1 METGTILLQRATHR
15 PPATD
20 PAMNDPLETNLNTKA
35 SHPFT
40 YAMLHY
46 RRAVHPEFFGIEARR
61 KVEHGLN
68 EFEGWI
74 FRGGHCVRFQI
85 GETCFCEVVVDNPT
99 TLPERGLSGT
109 LPCAGE
115 HDHEEKITD
124 QITYMTTIQSES
136 LSDHLYLGTYKEM
149 LQHGRDS
156 DSLMV
161 AWTDPGGKPNL
172 SLIDLQR
179 YRGELHVQG
188 YHLRS
193 AAGLVL
199 RTQSMVQLPEPEPK
213 KAAAARDAR
222 R

>member
-1 METGTILLQRATHR
+1 
-15 PPATD
+15 
-20 PAMNDPLETNLNTKA
+20 
-35 SHPFT
+35 
-40 YAMLHY
+40 
-46 RRAVHPEFFGIEARR
+46 
-61 KVEHGLN
+61 
-68 EFEGWI
+68 
-74 FRGGHCVRFQI
+74 
-85 GETCFCEVVVDNPT
+85 
-99 TLPERGLSGT
+99 
-109 LPCAGE
+109 
-115 HDHEEKITD
+115 
-124 QITYMTTIQSES
+124 MTTIQSES

-213 KAAAARDAR
+213 KVAAARDAR

>member
-1 METGTILLQRATHR
+1 MH
-15 PPATD
+15 
-20 PAMNDPLETNLNTKA
+20 DPLETNVTPARSPNSFA
-35 SHPFT
+35 
-40 YAMLHY
+40 YAMLLY

-61 KVEHGLN
+61 KVQHADPEL
-68 EFEGWI
+68 ETWI
-74 FRGGHCVRFQI
+74 FRGGHCIRFQ
-85 GETCFCEVVVDNPT
+85 GAGATFCEVVVDNPT
-99 TLPERGLSGT
+99 TLPDRGLAGT